1 MSQSITT
8 RRRERLRGYSSDTG
22 LRRREFRQHG
32 SARRTTSRRLSRSWL
47 GRNGAWIN
55 GQTLRANGGMV

>member
-1 MSQSITT
+1 
-8 RRRERLRGYSSDTG
+8 LRGYSSDTG

-55 GQTLRANGGMV
+55 GQTLRANSGMV